1 MRPFVH
7 INVAMTADGKID
19 TFERRGAGISSAQ
32 DKERVD
38 RLRAEADA
46 VMVGGRTLLDEDPKL
61 TVKNESLRAAR
72 AARGLAPNPAKI
84 GVVTNAGLKPD
95 ANFLTA
101 GPARV
106 LLFTTAQ
113 TPQKQIEILQAAGAQ
128 VFVHPGPRVGLEAM
142 LQTLKL
148 EGIEQV
154 MVEGG
159 GTLNF
164 ELLRGGLV
172 DEIRVYVAP
181 MIFGG
186 AHAPTPADSLGVARG
201 EAIPLELIEVNPWDD
216 GGIVIHYRVKRSA

>member
-19 TFERRGAGISSAQ
+19 TVERRGAAISSAQ

-38 RLRAEADA
+38 RLRAGADA
-46 VMVGGRTLLDEDPKL
+46 VMVGGRTLLDEDPQL
-61 TVKNESLRAAR
+61 TVKDAALRAER
-72 AARGLAPNPAKI
+72 VRRGRPPNPAKI
-84 GVVTNAGLKPD
+84 GVVTQAALKPD
-95 ANFLTA
+95 AEFLTA

-106 LLFTTAQ
+106 LLFTTGRTSAEQ
-113 TPQKQIEILQAAGAQ
+113 LEALRAAGAQ
-128 VFVHPGPRVGLEAM
+128 VFVHPGPRVDLGAM
-142 LQTLKL
+142 MKTLKT
-148 EGIEQV
+148 EGIDQV

-164 ELLRGGLV
+164 ELLRAGLV
-172 DEIRVYVAP
+172 DELRVYVAP

-201 EAIPLELIEVNPWDD
+201 EAIPLELIQVNPGDD
-216 GGIVIHYRVKRSA
+216 GGVVIHYRVKRSA